1 MMSSQLMKTSLR
13 VCECAMSMPVNCNQ
27 SRGSVRGR
35 QRGGWGGGVKGQ
47 QDRCRSLKEAFKVM
61 RRAGAVS
68 PPGFSQRRRS
78 LVNKRPNT
86 DDSSVNYES

>member
-1 MMSSQLMKTSLR
+1 MCVSVQCQCLSIVTRAEGLS
-13 VCECAMSMPVNCNQ
+13 EG
-27 SRGSVRGR
+27 GS
-35 QRGGWGGGVKGQ
+35 GGGSGGGVKGQ